1 MYEHRRSP
9 LLAARLFWRRMARH
23 GGAALGIIVISL
35 AGGTAGYHTLGSLA
49 WVDAFENASMILGG
63 MGPVDPIASTAGK
76 LFASFYALY
85 SGVIFLLLAGL
96 MAAPVFHRI
105 LHHFHLERGG
115 GE

>member
-35 AGGTAGYHTLGSLA
+35 SGGTAGYHTLGSLP

-63 MGPVDPIASTAGK
+63 MGPVDPISSTAGK

-85 SGVIFLLLAGL
+85 SGVIFLLIAGL
-96 MAAPVFHRI
+96 MVAPVFHRI